1 MDAMVGAYFDRSLLL
16 VAQSI
21 QYYIEEGSCR
31 TQLLNPGLFQLSF
44 NKTNSM
50 IVHVDSKKPIC
61 FVLDVEKL
69 LVLSILT
76 CDNIDIK
83 SKRINQIINRPSFIL
98 KI

>member
-50 IVHVDSKKPIC
+50 IVRVDSK
-61 FVLDVEKL
+61 
-69 LVLSILT
+69 
-76 CDNIDIK
+76 
-83 SKRINQIINRPSFIL
+83 
-98 KI
+98 